1 MSAEDVDRVHA
12 VLTGRAIPYTR
23 AGTLSAIAKQP
34 RPGRTVVEINGLEGD
49 EQGDAKIHGG
59 PDKAVHF
66 YAYEHYPRWIDE
78 LGAIPV
84 LSGPGAF
91 GENLST
97 HGVDESTICLGDRL
111 RIGSATLEV
120 SQARQPCW
128 KLNDRF
134 GVPTMARMVQA
145 TARTG
150 WYCRVVSIGDV
161 SAGDGIW
168 LLERPYPEWPLARL
182 LRLFYGP
189 WANRLEYVAALDL
202 PLVASWRRL
211 LERRLETGQVED
223 WGTRLDGPASAS

>member
-1 MSAEDVDRVHA
+1 MSANDIGRVHA

-23 AGTLSAIAKQP
+23 AGTLSAIAKQL
-34 RPGRTVVEINGLEGD
+34 RPGRIAVELDGLEGD
-49 EQGDAKIHGG
+49 EQGDTKVHGG

-66 YAYEHYPRWIDE
+66 YAYEHYPRWIDQ

-97 HGVDESTICLGDRL
+97 HGVDEHTICLGDRL
-111 RIGSATLEV
+111 RIGSATFEV

-134 GVPTMARMVQA
+134 GLTTMARMVQA
-145 TARTG
+145 TMRTG
-150 WYCRVVSIGDV
+150 WYCRVISIGDV
-161 SAGDGIW
+161 SAGDTIR
-168 LLERPYPEWPLARL
+168 LLERPYPAWPLARL
-182 LRLFYGP
+182 LGLLYGP
-189 WANRLEYVAALDL
+189 WADRLEFVAALDL

-211 LERRLETGQVED
+211 LERRLATGQVED
-223 WGTRLDGPASAS
+223 WGVRLDGPATAG

>member
-1 MSAEDVDRVHA
+1 MSAKEIGHVRA
-12 VLTGRAIPYTR
+12 VLTGRAVPYTR
-23 AGTLSAIAKQP
+23 AGTVSAIAKQP
-34 RPGRTVVEINGLEGD
+34 RTGRIAVESNGLEND
-49 EQGDAKIHGG
+49 EQGDTKIHGG
-59 PDKAVHF
+59 PDKSVHF

-84 LSGPGAF
+84 LSEPGAF

-97 HGVDESTICLGDRL
+97 HGVDENTICLGDRL

-134 GVPTMARMVQA
+134 GAPTMARLVQA
-145 TARTG
+145 SMRTG
-150 WYCRVVSIGDV
+150 WYCRVISIGDV
-161 SAGDGIW
+161 SAGDAIR

-182 LRLFYGP
+182 LRLLYGP
-189 WANRLEYVAALDL
+189 RANRREFVAALDL

-211 LERRLETGQVED
+211 FERRLATGQVED
-223 WGTRLDGPASAS
+223 WGMRLDGPATAG